1 MSLNIDPRASAV
13 DPAATPSAEAT
24 IWQHAAFCEIGLPV
38 RAPRGAWQREIATL
52 AIQIEPGSTGHALPG
67 GPLLRLAILHICD
80 RAHRSGSAVVELG
93 ESDAVLAAELG
104 VDARELAEQ
113 VARIL
118 AAKIT
123 VTLDG
128 GPALTMF
135 DARSRPRAPG
145 AAWRPSVR
153 LNGGFF
159 ASLADHVVPL
169 ERRIVALLR
178 EQPAALDA
186 YAWIRQTLR
195 RQAAGPI
202 ITTSWDELQKR
213 FGTSSQDVA
222 AFRQGFEAALRAVFD
237 ADLSISLAVDDDGV
251 SVEHAA
257 VRTDETPAAGETGAA
272 PEPSVAKP
280 APAATPTPPAPS
292 PTLPVSEEAPPVTAV
307 ARPTAE
313 PKTPEPVQQAAANPA
328 PSGGATQD
336 TISLRS
342 HMTGLA
348 QVIWLRRGH
357 GPDSPLIG
365 VTPGARFDADR
376 LTVLAVEPMV
386 MQVSGGLNRHDFDL
400 VSAWVMVNRDLIDGF
415 WEGLITSFDEIG
427 RRVKRVPALSGRP

>member
-24 IWQHAAFCEIGLPV
+24 IWQHAAFCEIALPI
-38 RAPRGAWQREIATL
+38 RAPRGAWQREVATV
-52 AIQIEPGSTGHALPG
+52 AIQIEPGATGHALPS

-80 RAHRSGSAVVELG
+80 RAFRTGSAVVDLG
-93 ESDAVLAAELG
+93 ESDAVLAAQLG

-113 VARIL
+113 VARML

-128 GPALTMF
+128 GPALTIF
-135 DARSRPRAPG
+135 DARSRPRAAG
-145 AAWRPSVR
+145 SAWRPSIR

-169 ERRIVALLR
+169 ERRIVELLR
-178 EQPAALDA
+178 DQPAALDA

-202 ITTSWDELQKR
+202 ITTSWDELLKR
-213 FGTSSQDVA
+213 FGTSSQDMA
-222 AFRQGFEAALRAVFD
+222 GFRQGFEAALRAVFD

-257 VRTDETPAAGETGAA
+257 ARTEEAPAAGDPDAAPPVSKAAEPVPPAASAPPPPSPKPAAEAAPPAATAAIPSAEPKA
-272 PEPSVAKP
+272 PEPA
-280 APAATPTPPAPS
+280 
-292 PTLPVSEEAPPVTAV
+292 
-307 ARPTAE
+307 
-313 PKTPEPVQQAAANPA
+313 QQAATSPPPN
-328 PSGGATQD
+328 GGTAQD

-342 HMTGLA
+342 HMTGLT

-357 GPDSPLIG
+357 GPDSPLVG
-365 VTPGARFDADR
+365 VTPGTRFDADR

-386 MQVSGGLNRHDFDL
+386 MQISGGLNKQDFDL

-415 WEGLITSFDEIG
+415 WEGLITSFEEVG
-427 RRVKRVPALSGRP
+427 RRVRKVPALSARS

>member
-52 AIQIEPGSTGHALPG
+52 AVQIEPGSTGHALPG

-123 VTLDG
+123 VTVDG

-159 ASLADHVVPL
+159 ASLAEHVVPL

-257 VRTDETPAAGETGAA
+257 ARTEEGPAAGEPEAA
-272 PEPSVAKP
+272 PKETPKAAEP
-280 APAATPTPPAPS
+280 APAAAPAP
-292 PTLPVSEEAPPVTAV
+292 PPPIPVPVVPEVPAV
-307 ARPTAE
+307 AAVIPGAE
-313 PKTPEPVQQAAANPA
+313 PKAPEAPQQAAANP
-328 PSGGATQD
+328 PSGGAIAQD

>member
-38 RAPRGAWQREIATL
+38 RAPRGAWQREVAPL

-80 RAHRSGSAVVELG
+80 RAFRTGGAVVELG

-113 VARIL
+113 VARML

-128 GPALTMF
+128 GAALTIF
-135 DARSRPRAPG
+135 DARSRPRATG
-145 AAWRPSVR
+145 SAWRSSVR

-159 ASLADHVVPL
+159 ASLADHAVPL

-178 EQPAALDA
+178 DSPTALDA

-195 RQAAGPI
+195 RQASGPI
-202 ITTSWDELQKR
+202 ITTSWDELLKR
-213 FGTSSQDVA
+213 FGTPSQDLT
-222 AFRQGFEAALRAVFD
+222 AFRQGFEAALRTVFD

-251 SVEHAA
+251 SVEYAA
-257 VRTDETPAAGETGAA
+257 ARTDEVPAAGKPDAA
-272 PEPSVAKP
+272 PQAPMTEP
-280 APAATPTPPAPS
+280 APVVAPAPPPLS
-292 PTLPVSEEAPPVTAV
+292 PMPVAEAAPPVTA
-307 ARPTAE
+307 AAIPSAE
-313 PKTPEPVQQAAANPA
+313 PKAPEPAQQAAASPP
-328 PSGGATQD
+328 PSGGVAQD

-357 GPDSPLIG
+357 GPDSPLVG
-365 VTPGARFDADR
+365 VTPGTRFDPDR

-386 MQVSGGLNRHDFDL
+386 MQVSGGLNKQDFDL

-415 WEGLITSFDEIG
+415 WEGQITSFEEIG
-427 RRVKRVPALSGRP
+427 RRVRKVPALSARS